1 MTPSWALPCARSC
14 ARASDAVDAA
24 GQVRRVARA
33 LWGRTVQTTVQV
45 GEPRDDARS
54 VLTLDALT
62 DPVLHLPAG
71 VGPQGD
77 LPLAM
82 AAHVAAH
89 LRFGG
94 NPQARS
100 GLKPVQQVL
109 LAVLEDARV
118 EWLAM
123 QALPGLRA
131 VWWPF
136 HADAAALQGA
146 GFEALLARLSAQ
158 LLDPAHEDPHAW
170 VARVRRMFFE
180 PDGRSLALK
189 TPAQVREAAS
199 LLGNDI
205 GQMRLPFNARTY
217 SVHARYRDDNSH
229 LWIPDD
235 ALPPSDVPLQAD
247 AVPPT
252 DEASSA
258 SPQPIP
264 TEPDAVHA
272 EWDHRIGRYRPRW
285 CSVYGGAPPP
295 GPSAWAPGALVSGER
310 RLARRLAGIGGALR
324 RSGARAVDGDE
335 LHPAA
340 LVDSALDL
348 RSLRT
353 PDPRIHRRSWRPM
366 PPLAVLLLL
375 DASASTE
382 GNGGGEVLAR
392 IQRTAATA
400 SLALQRLGHRC
411 GLWAFSSQGR
421 HRIDMPCLQ
430 HWDEPLPAM
439 ARLRGAGSTRVGAAL
454 RHALH
459 LSAQDARDH
468 PGWRRVVV
476 LLTDGEPHDV
486 DVHDPAYLPAD
497 LQRAAREARAQGVA
511 VRALVFAPGELGPL
525 ARALGAGHV
534 RRCDT
539 PAGLPRAM
547 AHLLAPVR

>member
-1 MTPSWALPCARSC
+1 
-14 ARASDAVDAA
+14 
-24 GQVRRVARA
+24 VARA
-33 LWGRTVQTTVQV
+33 LWGRTVQTTVQA
-45 GEPRDDARS
+45 GEERAGARA
-54 VLTLDALT
+54 VLTFDALT

-71 VGPQGD
+71 VKAQGD

-82 AAHVAAH
+82 AAHAAAH

-94 NPQARS
+94 ERQART
-100 GLKPVQQVL
+100 GLKPVQQAL
-109 LAVLEDARV
+109 LGVLEDARV
-118 EWLAM
+118 ESLAM
-123 QALPGLRA
+123 QELPGLRA

-136 HADAAALQGA
+136 HAEAAALRGA
-146 GFEALLARLSAQ
+146 GFEDLLARLSAQ
-158 LLDPAHEDPHAW
+158 LLDPARDDPHAW

-189 TPAQVREAAS
+189 TAGQVREAAS
-199 LLGNDI
+199 VLGNDI

-217 SVHARYRDDNSH
+217 AVQARYRDDNTH
-229 LWIPDD
+229 LWRPDD

-247 AVPPT
+247 ALPPSDEVPG
-252 DEASSA
+252 A
-258 SPQPIP
+258 SPQTAP

-285 CSVYGGAPPP
+285 CSVYNGAPPA
-295 GPSAWAPGALVSGER
+295 GPPAWAPGALASAQR
-310 RLARRLAGIGGALR
+310 RLTRRLAGLGGALR
-324 RSGARAVDGDE
+324 RGSARAVDGDE

-348 RSLRT
+348 RSRRT
-353 PDPRIHRRSWRPM
+353 PDPRVHRRPWRPS

-375 DASASTE
+375 DASASTTNRGE
-382 GNGGGEVLAR
+382 REGGGEVLAR
-392 IQRTAATA
+392 IQHTGATA
-400 SLALQRLGHRC
+400 SLALQGLGHRC

-430 HWDEPLPAM
+430 HWDEPLPNL
-439 ARLRGAGSTRVGAAL
+439 ARLQGAGSTRVGAAL

-459 LSAQDARDH
+459 LSEQDARRH

-497 LQRAAREARAQGVA
+497 LLRAAREARAQGVA
-511 VRALVFAPGELGPL
+511 VRALVFAPGEAGALASVLG
-525 ARALGAGHV
+525 HSSV
-534 RRCDT
+534 RRCSALAEV
-539 PAGLPRAM
+539 PRALAQLLGLPG
-547 AHLLAPVR
+547 